1 MKIMIPLTK
10 GFEDIEATTV
20 IDVLRRANIDVEI
33 IGIVS
38 SVIESKHK
46 VRIVTDKIFTQI
58 SPKEYDGIVIV
69 GGPGYDSLNKIT
81 SFLNMIKTFYNGG
94 KLVAAIG
101 ESVSIL
107 AKQGLLDNKKAVIT
121 PGMEKLLAYPRDQP
135 VIVEDNII
143 TSQGPGTS
151 MDFALAIV
159 KKLKGDSVIQKLKKE
174 LVVK

>member
-107 AKQGLLDNKKAVIT
+107 AKQGLLDNKKAVIA